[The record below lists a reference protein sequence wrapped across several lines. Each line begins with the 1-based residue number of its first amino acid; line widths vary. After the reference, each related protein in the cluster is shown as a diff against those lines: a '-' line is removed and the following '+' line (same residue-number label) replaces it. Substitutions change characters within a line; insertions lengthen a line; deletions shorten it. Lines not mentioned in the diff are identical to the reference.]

1 MTVDE
6 LNRLREAEAI
16 DQFMLCCGS
25 SAWTE
30 KMARHRPYSSK
41 GEIIKKAEET
51 WNHELDSSDWLEAFS
66 AHPKIGDLGSLR
78 KKYASTK
85 QWAEG
90 EQKGTANAPE
100 EVLKKLA
107 AGNQVYENKFG
118 YTFIVCATGKSAE
131 EMLHILETRL
141 DNSPEKEIAIAAE
154 EQRKIT
160 EIRFEKLL
168 D

>member
-1 MTVDE
+1 MTIDDLNSLSEDE
-6 LNRLREAEAI
+6 AF

-25 SAWTE
+25 SAWAK
-30 KMARHRPYSSK
+30 KMVLHRPYSSK
-41 GEIIKKAEET
+41 RELIKKGEDT

-85 QWAEG
+85 KWAEG
-90 EQKGTANAPE
+90 EQEGAANAPE

-107 AGNQVYENKFG
+107 SGNEVYENKFG
-118 YTFIVCATGKSAE
+118 YIFIVCATGKAAE
-131 EMLHILETRL
+131 EMLHILESRL
-141 DNSPEKEIAIAAE
+141 DNAPQKEIAIATE
-154 EQRKIT
+154 EQQKIT
-160 EIRFEKLL
+160 EIRLEKLL